1 MQGITLAST
10 FNIHKL
16 LPILLNI
23 HSKSNQLLACS
34 VVYFVFK
41 LINPMITD
49 LDDKIFQKLRWYVHD
64 FKYHIEISK

>member
-23 HSKSNQLLACS
+23 HSKSNQLLACL
-34 VVYFVFK
+34 FCFQADK
-41 LINPMITD
+41 PHD
-49 LDDKIFQKLRWYVHD
+49 LDDEIFLKLLRFVLKLRSA
-64 FKYHIEISK
+64 KT

>member
-23 HSKSNQLLACS
+23 HSKSNQLLACL
-34 VVYFVFK
+34 FCFQADK
-41 LINPMITD
+41 PHD
-49 LDDKIFQKLRWYVHD
+49 LDEEIF
-64 FKYHIEISK
+64 

>member
-23 HSKSNQLLACS
+23 HSKSNQLLECLFCFQAD
-34 VVYFVFK
+34 K
-41 LINPMITD
+41 PHA
-49 LDDKIFQKLRWYVHD
+49 LDDGF
-64 FKYHIEISK
+64 F